1 MNNPIKICFEVTGV
15 CEQEVIV
22 TATDVSSE
30 ELVKGLNE
38 GIYLTTLEVVSESLG
53 PSTRTIIEF
62 DETGNEVTIGVILSQ
77 TLTDST
83 EYTNFEL
90 LPD

>member
-1 MNNPIKICFEVTGV
+1 MNEPIRVCFEVAGV
-15 CEQEVIV
+15 CEQEIIV
-22 TATDVSSE
+22 TSPNLSSE

-38 GIYLTTLEVVSESLG
+38 GIYLTTLEVASESLTRH
-53 PSTRTIIEF
+53 SRTIVEF
-62 DETGNEVTIGVILSQ
+62 DDTGNEITIGVILSQ